1 MVESTRV
8 NTGESTKHVKYYIL
22 SIEGNVEL
30 FSHAVRTHWGIENEV
45 HWILD
50 VAFREDL
57 SRIRAGDSSHNFAL
71 LRHIALNLLRKE
83 KTTKVGVRAKRLKA
97 GWSTNYLEKV
107 LMAGSTNSPL

>member
-8 NTGESTKHVKYYIL
+8 IGGEATKQIKYSIL
-22 SIEGNVEL
+22 SIEGTVEM
-30 FSHAVRTHWGIENEV
+30 FAHAVRAHWGIENTV

-57 SRIRAGDSSHNFAL
+57 SRIREGHSAHNFAV
-71 LRHIALNLLRKE
+71 LRHISLNLLQRE
-83 KTTKVGVRAKRLKA
+83 KTTKIGIHAKRLKA

-107 LMAGSTNSPL
+107 LGFC